1 MASVA
6 PCLEQEPWNR
16 VRIPSPGSLTTVTVE
31 DKDGMID
38 SYIKV
43 VMKKGPSVRM
53 SLMRKDLDT
62 ETSVLHAILYSNHN
76 KLCHHKPYLA
86 LKQVEQC
93 LKRMN
98 YVNLE
103 GSIQDL
109 VELCPNREDKLEN
122 TTKYV
127 IPSQPVVEFILM
139 KILGTSKLILRLLN
153 CCCKTFLLS
162 VKHLCLE
169 EFIILNTV
177 ITGLVSRVW
186 VLYKDALKKLVFFY
200 KPLFRLLQEISKI
213 QPMPYFK
220 NFIFPSDL
228 IEFLGEDY
236 LDVFKKKIVN
246 KGVTKLLNKLF
257 LAKEKSN
264 KPIEE
269 IALQV
274 LPKAKQMKIK
284 ITDNVDIGKAVQK
297 RKIYR
302 ETSSGFDLKAFCRR
316 PKHKAVMDTSFK
328 SVCSEGR
335 IRKAIGSSQPLIRSS
350 CAKNLV
356 LRIREARSFTQL
368 SEELQMAIFW
378 CRSRKLKH
386 KVTFLRNKL
395 LKSNRLKHV
404 EAQGC
409 SLPKKLNCIKTSI
422 CNFLLHGLGKMSSK
436 CHLRRISSQN
446 KFMKQQR
453 KPQRKLQPAVLK
465 EIQQFLHQTEKV
477 ITKRDAKR
485 TFSDLKIRRPE
496 MTSKKSQLLGNRN
509 ANLIENCSIA
519 TKSPT
524 LTKVKENNTMAETV
538 RDMDDIDDIFS
549 SLGV

>member
-1 MASVA
+1 MASMA

-31 DKDGMID
+31 DKDGVIG
-38 SYIKV
+38 SNIKA
-43 VMKKGPSVRM
+43 VMRKCHSVRM

-62 ETSVLHAILYSNHN
+62 ETSVLRAILYSNHN

-93 LKRMN
+93 LKRMKC
-98 YVNLE
+98 VNLE
-103 GSIQDL
+103 GSIHDL

-122 TTKYV
+122 TTKYI
-127 IPSQPVVEFILM
+127 IPSQPVVEFVLM
-139 KILGTSKLILRLLN
+139 KILGTCKLILRLLN
-153 CCCKTFLLS
+153 CCCKTFFLS

-177 ITGLVSRVW
+177 ITGLVSRIW

-200 KPLFRLLQEISKI
+200 KPLFQLLQKISRI

-220 NFIFPSDL
+220 NFIFPAEL

-236 LDVFKKKIVN
+236 LYVFKKNIIN

-257 LAKEKSN
+257 LTKEKSN

-269 IALQV
+269 IALKV
-274 LPKAKQMKIK
+274 LPKSKQMKIK

-302 ETSSGFDLKAFCRR
+302 ETSSGFDLKAFCKQ
-316 PKHKAVMDTSFK
+316 PKHKAIMDTSFK
-328 SVCSEGR
+328 SVCSERR

-356 LRIREARSFTQL
+356 LRIREAQSFTQL

-378 CRSRKLKH
+378 CKSRKLKH
-386 KVTFLRNKL
+386 KVIFLRNKL

-436 CHLRRISSQN
+436 RHLRRISSQN

-465 EIQQFLHQTEKV
+465 EIHQFLHQTEKV
-477 ITKRDAKR
+477 ITKRGTKR
-485 TFSDLKIRRPE
+485 TFSDLKIHRPE
-496 MTSKKSQLLGNRN
+496 MTSKKSQLLDNRN
-509 ANLIENCSIA
+509 ANLNENCSIA